1 MVARRMERRLLE
13 GFSLFRLLAGL
24 RAADTSS
31 ALRAK
36 IEKADNNKV
45 DEFTPLPVDRKV
57 LVEYYKHLGR
67 GPL

>member
-1 MVARRMERRLLE
+1 MVARKMERRLLE
-13 GFSLFRLLAGL
+13 GFSLFRLFAGS
-24 RAADTSS
+24 RAADASR
-31 ALRAK
+31 ALRVK
-36 IEKADNNKV
+36 IEKADNNKD